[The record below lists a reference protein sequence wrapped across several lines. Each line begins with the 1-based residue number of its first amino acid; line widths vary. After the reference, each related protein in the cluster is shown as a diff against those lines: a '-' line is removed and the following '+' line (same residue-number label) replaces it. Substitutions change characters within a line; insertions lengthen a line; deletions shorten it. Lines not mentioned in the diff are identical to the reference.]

1 MTDPVIDPLVDEP
14 VLADESVST
23 DPVAAVDPAL
33 AEPAKAAPVPTMEDT
48 IRAKFRELNKPVPGP
63 DEKPPEGQIRGVDG
77 RFVEDPTKKTKPA
90 IGKTAGAAQVAA
102 PAVAKVTEP
111 VKPALGAIDTAKAPT
126 SWRAGAATKF
136 ATVDPE
142 IQTEVHKRETD
153 FHKGLQEQKPFAD
166 LGRSFHAE
174 FQPYEALIRASGH
187 TPQSLTRAWMNTE
200 YQLKTATP
208 EGKAALFVKYAKDY
222 GIDMAMIQE
231 AATKVAAGQSAEPV
245 VDPRF
250 AALEKTLQQVTTHI
264 ESTKTEAAQREYKTI
279 ESETQA
285 FGQKPENK
293 HYQAVRLDM
302 AALMESGRA
311 ETLQDAYDKAIWANP
326 ETRKLMLAEQ
336 QTAESVKAAEKAAL
350 ARKAAVTNVATRGSP
365 PATRPATPGGGT
377 MEDTIR
383 ANLRA
388 IQARTSE

>member
-1 MTDPVIDPLVDEP
+1 MPDLTAEVIDEP
-14 VLADESVST
+14 VLVDESVST
-23 DPVAAVDPAL
+23 DPVAVADPPP
-33 AEPAKAAPVPTMEDT
+33 EPAKAAPAPTMEDT
-48 IRAKFRELNKPVPGP
+48 IRAKFRELSKPIP
-63 DEKPPEGQIRGVDG
+63 DASETPPEGQIRGSDG
-77 RFVEDPTKKTKPA
+77 RFIEDPAKKAKPA
-90 IGKTAGAAQVAA
+90 IGKAADGVQPAA
-102 PAVAKVTEP
+102 PAVAKAVES
-111 VKPALGAIDTAKAPT
+111 VKPARGAADTTKAPT
-126 SWRAGAATKF
+126 SWRGGAATKF
-136 ATVDPE
+136 ATADPE
-142 IQTEVHKRETD
+142 LQAEVHKREAD
-153 FHKGLQEQKPFAD
+153 FHQGLQEQKPFAD

-200 YQLKTATP
+200 YQLKSATP

-231 AATKVAAGQSAEPV
+231 AATKVAAGQAVEPV

-264 ESTKTEAAQREYKTI
+264 ESSKTEAAQREFKVI

-293 HYQAVRLDM
+293 HFQAVRLDM

-311 ETLQDAYDKAIWANP
+311 ESLQDAYDKAVWANP

-336 QTAESVKAAEKAAL
+336 QVAESAKAAEKAAL
-350 ARKAAVTNVATRGSP
+350 ARKAAVTNVATRGTP
-365 PATRPATPGGGT
+365 PAARPATQGGGT

-388 IQARTSE
+388 IQARTSA